1 MFCQPTTRG
10 EVMAIKQKAMT
21 TARQIRR
28 RVNWLLVLTT
38 LIMGLAVVGTVGY
51 QLVKQSEQSS
61 VTLIKSLKRS
71 IIDDRPDW
79 TYWRRYSSINTENTY
94 VRVYNVHERHPKKYY
109 SPNTAN
115 FLNTRHYQAPIFSA
129 VAYTP
134 NYGLTY
140 YREGAQHG
148 NRLQIWLNL
157 TPITVLLIS
166 VILVVLLVMVLVIV
180 VGGAY
185 VRLMARQI
193 TRPLAELNGAAQEQ
207 AQSQSVRA
215 NLPVPDQPVEV
226 HELASNFNQLLQAL
240 NQHAEQEREFTSNAA
255 HELRT
260 PIAAIRSHVQLVERR
275 GTEHPEIIPKSIH
288 FIDEESQRMQRLVNG
303 LLTLSRAD
311 RGVLKLEI
319 IDLFPLIN
327 ETIEE
332 ERAVLKQPI
341 HLEGVSSLVVNGNAE
356 SLQQVL
362 TALID
367 NAGKYS
373 PSDQPITIRLSQTAT
388 TSSVTI
394 QDFGNGIPDK
404 QKTRIFDRFYRV
416 DSSRNR
422 KIGGTGLGLAIVA
435 QLVRL
440 NHGEIR
446 VIDNVPRGSQFI
458 LSFSEK

>member
-1 MFCQPTTRG
+1 
-10 EVMAIKQKAMT
+10 
-21 TARQIRR
+21 
-28 RVNWLLVLTT
+28 
-38 LIMGLAVVGTVGY
+38 
-51 QLVKQSEQSS
+51 
-61 VTLIKSLKRS
+61 
-71 IIDDRPDW
+71 
-79 TYWRRYSSINTENTY
+79 
-94 VRVYNVHERHPKKYY
+94 
-109 SPNTAN
+109 
-115 FLNTRHYQAPIFSA
+115 
-129 VAYTP
+129 
-134 NYGLTY
+134 
-140 YREGAQHG
+140 
-148 NRLQIWLNL
+148 
-157 TPITVLLIS
+157 
-166 VILVVLLVMVLVIV
+166 
-180 VGGAY
+180 
-185 VRLMARQI
+185 
-193 TRPLAELNGAAQEQ
+193 
-207 AQSQSVRA
+207 
-215 NLPVPDQPVEV
+215 
-226 HELASNFNQLLQAL
+226 
-240 NQHAEQEREFTSNAA
+240 
-255 HELRT
+255 
-260 PIAAIRSHVQLVERR
+260 
-275 GTEHPEIIPKSIH
+275 
-288 FIDEESQRMQRLVNG
+288 MQRLVNG

-341 HLEGVSSLVVNGNAE
+341 RLEGVSSLVVNGNAE

-373 PSDQPITIRLSQTAT
+373 PSDQPITIRLDQTAT

-394 QDFGNGIPDK
+394 QDFGNGIPDE